1 MTRASGGMREAIPA
15 IAVTLLMSTSAFAQ
29 WKVQDGK
36 KFTPFPPATGK
47 IATLPAKAPHNGVS
61 AYLEI
66 ECFSHPQLTEL
77 SFGIVLSKD
86 PPNGF
91 MAHTIQF
98 DEAPPVVHRPYS
110 RSLPANRISLTTDRG
125 SEIEKLAKAKNLKL
139 TLLPADGSKPSDEF
153 DTTGAANAI
162 QGIPCQKR

>member
-36 KFTPFPPATGK
+36 KFTPFPPGGNGK

-77 SFGIVLSKD
+77 SFGIVLLEGSAKWLYGPHHTVRRSAARRT
-86 PPNGF
+86 PPLQPQPTRQQDF
-91 MAHTIQF
+91 
-98 DEAPPVVHRPYS
+98 
-110 RSLPANRISLTTDRG
+110 ANYGPR
-125 SEIEKLAKAKNLKL
+125 
-139 TLLPADGSKPSDEF
+139 F
-153 DTTGAANAI
+153 
-162 QGIPCQKR
+162 